1 MNISVAFTWDLYCF
15 TSIHKKCCCPQG
27 IYGFNISGSPTSAGH
42 HKAKQ
47 KPSTPEI
54 QNSHSSPAHDLLPGL
69 GVLSVNLKREKRA
82 NNRRKCYF
90 VFRSDRILIK
100 PNFLSSVQIAQD
112 EPQLSDPDRIIMN
125 IVSTNIIILYV
136 INHDIII
143 PVIIISWVIIQVS
156 SSNYCNSRCCHPG
169 VESQDLSILFR
180 SLAVSEDKLCEV
192 H

>member
-27 IYGFNISGSPTSAGH
+27 IYGFNISGIPTSAGH

-90 VFRSDRILIK
+90 VFRSDRILIN
-100 PNFLSSVQIAQD
+100 PNLLLSVQIAQD
-112 EPQLSDPDRIIMN
+112 EPLMTHPEHCHQRHHHRHHPRCQYHIMGHHPNTVIPGATIPDVVISDFQ
-125 IVSTNIIILYV
+125 
-136 INHDIII
+136 
-143 PVIIISWVIIQVS
+143 SWI
-156 SSNYCNSRCCHPG
+156 
-169 VESQDLSILFR
+169 
-180 SLAVSEDKLCEV
+180 
-192 H
+192 